1 MTHGS
6 GLDRRSFL
14 LSLGAGLS
22 AGCLWPFAAHAAA
35 AGKKLVVLELS
46 GGNDGLNTVIP
57 YGDDAYYRHRPKLG
71 IRPEKVRKIDDHY
84 GLHPAMAGFE
94 RVYKDGKVAVVHG
107 CGYADPSFSHFTSMA
122 YWHTAAP
129 NSGEELGWVGRLA
142 DAMAPEGARELVVN
156 IDASQSLAVRG
167 RKHQPVVFDDPV
179 RFARKAVAAQ
189 KPALNYLPAGAPQN
203 ASRRFLQ
210 EVAASAQSAASRV
223 REAWAA
229 YDSPVDYGLLPLDL
243 PKVVSLIAADMPTQ
257 LYYTSFRNN
266 AFDTH
271 VYQSNLHGRLLT
283 YASDAIA
290 GFFED
295 LRRIGRSEEV
305 VMLVFSEF
313 GRRVPENTNL
323 GTDHGAAGL
332 MFVIGD
338 AVKGGHYGE
347 PPSLVDLDPGDNL
360 HFTTDFRRVYAT
372 VIEGFLGLPAE
383 QVLGSPFET
392 FPMFS

>member
-14 LSLGAGLS
+14 FSLGAGLS
-22 AGCLWPFAAHAAA
+22 AGCLWPFAAGAAV

-57 YGDDAYYRHRPKLG
+57 YADDAYYRHRPKLG

-94 RVYKDGKVAVVHG
+94 RVYKEGKVAVVHG

-142 DAMAPEGARELVVN
+142 DAMAPEGAREFVVN

-189 KPALNYLPAGAPQN
+189 RQALNYLPAGTPQN

-210 EVAASAQSAASRV
+210 EVAASARSAASRV
-223 REAWAA
+223 REAWAD

-360 HFTTDFRRVYAT
+360 LFTTDFRRVYAT
-372 VIEGFLGLPAE
+372 VIEGFLGIPAE
-383 QVLGSPFET
+383 RVLGSPFET